1 MIEIQYTMEGI
12 KVITNELSKI
22 FPKKSLPLTVSI
34 SKYVSGETIWSTKLG
49 DFMWASFPDTEMK
62 NVTIHDAQGNL
73 VKKHVWDV
81 FEHGSIFYRSLWLYC
96 KKILNEGRQPN
107 GLAIGTHDGEFG
119 EWVPVARQFLSDI
132 TLVEA
137 SQNQYEKLSSN
148 FKEQKNITLRKEL
161 VSIDGGLVEFF
172 EGGEGYT
179 NSIVERVIRSW
190 EKDEIRSTERE
201 SISLNSLVEQS
212 DTKFD
217 WFHLDVEGLDANLLM
232 SLEKENI
239 PDFIIFEDYNLS
251 NDDRN
256 KIIEWID
263 ENEFKSHSEGGICLL
278 TR

>member
-1 MIEIQYTMEGI
+1 MEGI
-12 KVITNELSKI
+12 KIVTNEISKI
-22 FPKKSLPLTVSI
+22 FPEKSLPLKLSI
-34 SKYVSGETIWSTKLG
+34 KKYVSGETIWSTQLS
-49 DFMWASFPDTEMK
+49 DFMWASFPQTEMK

-73 VKKHVWDV
+73 IKEHKWDV

-96 KKILNEGRQPN
+96 KKIINEGRHPN

-137 SQNQYEKLSSN
+137 SQNQFEKLSSN
-148 FKEQKNITLRKEL
+148 FKDQKNLKLKKEII
-161 VSIDGGLVEFF
+161 STDGGIVEFF

-190 EKDEIRSTERE
+190 EKEEIKSTERQ
-201 SISLNSLVEQS
+201 SISFNSLVKES
-212 DTKFD
+212 DVKYD
-217 WFHLDVEGLDANLLM
+217 WFHLDVEGLDAKLLI

-239 PDFIIFEDYNLS
+239 PNFIIFEDHNLS
-251 NDDRN
+251 DEDRVS
-256 KIIEWID
+256 IVDWID
-263 ENEFKSHSEGGICLL
+263 ENGFKSHSEGGICLL